1 MKKFVKGI
9 FNRFGLSVIKTKT
22 YEGLK
27 QRALPSDCAIS
38 SKKAEIALPESAAS
52 LTKTAIVNGVE
63 CPYWLAP
70 KTYNPCHPN
79 YDVRLAKNYPGTF
92 YTVEEPTERTES
104 SWTNPFFQKC
114 FVEKIRSLAH
124 GNPADRDFL
133 LPAIEACS
141 QEMRSGEDY
150 RNFHEKYK
158 YLTDFIDKLNATYPG
173 EYHSGAISE
182 EDGQF
187 LHYCVRQLKPKIIVQ
202 TGTSNGV
209 SCAHLAMGLAH
220 TDGPTRFGAIDM
232 PNIYRPDDP
241 AFHQKMV
248 YGVLIPPGKSS
259 GWLIPDRLL
268 RRFECMSGNSKEL
281 LPKLLEKIGKVDF
294 FYHDSDHSYDHM
306 WWEFETVLPYMN
318 PHGLIIADNIAW
330 SSVTWD
336 WAQKHGLYSL
346 NHAGSQGVV
355 FL

>member
-1 MKKFVKGI
+1 MKKLIKKI
-9 FNRFGLSVIKTKT
+9 FGWFGLALIRTET
-22 YEGLK
+22 FERLK
-27 QRALPSDCAIS
+27 QTPAVFSDV
-38 SKKAEIALPESAAS
+38 KAEDKGLTVIPAVDPE
-52 LTKTAIVNGVE
+52 LTRTVTVNDVE

-79 YDVRLAKNYPGTF
+79 YDVRLAKNYPAAF
-92 YTVEEPTERTES
+92 YMVDKPTERTES

-114 FVEKIRSLAH
+114 FIEKIRSLVH
-124 GNPADRDFL
+124 GNPADYDFL
-133 LPAIEACS
+133 LPGVEACAR
-141 QEMRSGEDY
+141 EMRSGEDY

-158 YLTDFIDKLNATYPG
+158 YLTDFIDKLNAIHPG
-173 EYHSGAISE
+173 EYHSGAISK

-187 LHYCVRQLKPKIIVQ
+187 LYYCVRQLKPKIIVQ

-220 TDGPTRFGAIDM
+220 EPGDSRFGAIDM

-268 RRFECMSGNSKEL
+268 PRFECLSGNAKEL
-281 LPKLLEKIGKVDF
+281 LPQLLEKIGKVDI

-306 WWEFETVLPYMN
+306 WWEFETVLPFMN
-318 PHGLIIADNIAW
+318 PHGIIIADNIAW